1 MENKEYIEKLQGLS
15 NADLIDECCFNYNMA
30 LLLKKGN
37 DDLKELEDINIESSI
52 DYLNRYQSCKEEII
66 SRMKQYSLHN
76 WKIALS
82 KAIFY

>member
-1 MENKEYIEKLQGLS
+1 MKDKEYFENLKRLS

-66 SRMKQYSLHN
+66 SRMK
-76 WKIALS
+76 
-82 KAIFY
+82 